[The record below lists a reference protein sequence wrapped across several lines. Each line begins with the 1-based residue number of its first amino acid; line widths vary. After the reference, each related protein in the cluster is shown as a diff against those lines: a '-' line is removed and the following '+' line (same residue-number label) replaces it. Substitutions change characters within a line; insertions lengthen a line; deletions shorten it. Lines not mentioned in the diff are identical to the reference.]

1 MSGIYITAEMIGNKD
16 ETKQTITYGDT
27 KIDIYAFP

>member
-16 ETKQTITYGDT
+16 ETKQSIEYGDT
-27 KIDIYAFP
+27 KIDS